1 MCLYWQDETW
11 WYEFTVDRKRYRSS
25 TCTTDRAI
33 ALKVEA
39 EHRVSLKLT
48 GQRASATLAGLKKA
62 RAEERCTRRWVQAGI
77 ETKRHVIETPQTPK
91 ARMNISPGS
100 TLQQASEFLLSL
112 YSLRW
117 AKRTMDYNRAAA
129 ERLIEFFGAETKLKG
144 FNISHFEH
152 YQQSRSKTCGAS
164 AVNREL
170 QFLSRLL
177 TRVDRWHKIKRHYLR
192 LNETEWK
199 PPRIFTKDEVRR
211 IFAALADD
219 PELELGRIVFTLTRN
234 TTASGCELRGLKLQS
249 LELEADPPQFHIT
262 RDSTKN
268 SIRPRPIPLNKAA
281 LAECR
286 NAVARAARL
295 GSHNP
300 TDYLFPLRIDK
311 ATWDPKRRASS
322 SWLRKQVERLRQVTG
337 IEHINPHTFRH
348 LAVTELLERGA
359 SEQTVVAIAG
369 WASPR
374 MFATYSHARME
385 AKVNAVNL
393 LGPGKLIAPTPPVSA
408 VAPANANSPHVDQP
422 QVSLDLMNPVIQA
435 EIALQVARQVAVALQ
450 RERMVRG

>member
-1 MCLYWQDETW
+1 MSLFTQDDTY
-11 WYEFTVDRKRYRSS
+11 WYEFTIAGKRYRSS
-25 TCTTDRAI
+25 TCTTDRAT

-39 EHRVSLKLT
+39 EHRVSVKLT
-48 GQRASATLAGLKKA
+48 GKRVSATLDGLKKA
-62 RAEERCTRRWVQAGI
+62 RAQERCTMRWLQAGI
-77 ETKRHVIETPQTPK
+77 ETKRHVIKTPQGPK
-91 ARMNISPGS
+91 ARVNITPSS
-100 TLQQASEFLLSL
+100 TLQEASEFLLSL

-117 AKRTMDYNRAAA
+117 AKKTMDYNRAAA
-129 ERLIEFFGAETKLKG
+129 ERLIEFFGAETKLRD

-152 YQQSRSKTCGAS
+152 YQQLRSRTCGAS

-192 LNETEWK
+192 LKETEWK
-199 PPRIFTKDEVRR
+199 PPRIFTEDEQER

-249 LELEADPPQFHIT
+249 LEFEADPPQFHIT

-268 SIRPRPIPLNKAA
+268 SIRPRAIPLNEAA
-281 LAECR
+281 LAACR
-286 NAVARAARL
+286 DAVARAGRL

-311 ATWDPKRRASS
+311 GTWDPRRRASS
-322 SWLRKQVERLRQVTG
+322 SWLRKQVERLRLATG
-337 IEHINPHTFRH
+337 IEHINPHIFRH
-348 LAVTELLERGA
+348 LAVTELPERPDVA
-359 SEQTVVAIAG
+359 EQTVVAIAG

-374 MFATYSHARME
+374 MFATYSHPRME
-385 AKVNAVNL
+385 AKVNALNL
-393 LGPGKLIAPTPPVSA
+393 LGQRKLLALTPPLQQRQTSQQI
-408 VAPANANSPHVDQP
+408 DQP
-422 QVSLDLMNPVIQA
+422 KVSLDLMNPVIQA
-435 EIALQVARQVAVALQ
+435 EIALQVARQVALALQ
-450 RERMVRG
+450 REREK